1 MSTDKNAKM
10 SGKNFKQRYLNYVNW
25 KKMLKNNQF
34 LLCNLKKY
42 KKNPTNA
49 SIMRWDTLLNMNTR
63 YMVCNY
69 KHGLEDMQL
78 HDYLVSRRV
87 NIYMAE

>member
-25 KKMLKNNQF
+25 QKMLKNNQF

-42 KKNPTNA
+42 KKSYKCQYNA
-49 SIMRWDTLLNMNTR
+49 MRHIVK
-63 YMVCNY
+63 YEYSV
-69 KHGLEDMQL
+69 HG
-78 HDYLVSRRV
+78 V
-87 NIYMAE
+87 